1 MAAWEALLRRYAA
14 IKDQCRRLRWF
25 VLWVIARHS
34 LQLWLSALLA
44 ALAESEARE
53 EFARNSDAYWSAL
66 AAAARK
72 SGGTHAGHP
81 SETVDL
87 AVKAGR
93 VKSLAAGAHRCHSP
107 RPH

>member
-1 MAAWEALLRRYAA
+1 MPDWEALLRRYAA

-25 VLWVIARHS
+25 VLWVIARRS
-34 LQLWLSALLA
+34 LHLWLSALA
-44 ALAESEARE
+44 SALAESEARE
-53 EFARNSDAYWSAL
+53 EFSKNSDAYWRAL

-72 SGGTHAGHP
+72 SGGAHAG

-87 AVKAGR
+87 AVKAGQ
-93 VKSLAAGAHRCHSP
+93 VKSFAAGAHRCRSP

>member
-1 MAAWEALLRRYAA
+1 MPAWEALLRRYAA

-34 LQLWLSALLA
+34 LQLWLSALVS

-53 EFARNSDAYWSAL
+53 EFSRNSDAYWSAL

-72 SGGTHAGHP
+72 SGATHAGHP
-81 SETVDL
+81 TETVDL
-87 AVKAGR
+87 AVKAGQ
-93 VKSLAAGAHRCHSP
+93 VKSFAAAAHRCRSP
-107 RPH
+107 RRH